1 MKENYSNLVAFVA
14 FMDKYFEKLET
25 SIKVLGAEEGLR
37 KALNMDKYEHLVWN
51 HSEDNAHK
59 IISSL

>member
-1 MKENYSNLVAFVA
+1 
-14 FMDKYFEKLET
+14 MDKYFEKLET